1 MLDDSTFESSE
12 GFGGV
17 LGTQFGNRRSTAAGG
32 RPAFLPHPELQDD
45 WMLVKP
51 MYFSW
56 FTNQYRPG
64 SLSEECSVNAGL
76 NPAVHTQA
84 TATFNTTPTR
94 RNARAMRNRRI
105 TPPTG
110 F

>member
-45 WMLVKP
+45 WMLGSVREVIV
-51 MYFSW
+51 
-56 FTNQYRPG
+56 RPI
-64 SLSEECSVNAGL
+64 SCNVE
-76 NPAVHTQA
+76 
-84 TATFNTTPTR
+84 
-94 RNARAMRNRRI
+94 
-105 TPPTG
+105 
-110 F
+110 